1 MRKKKTIKKTN
12 AIKVSFILDETGSM
26 LNYKDTTMSG
36 FNEYIDGLKKQ
47 PKLRMTLTTFNTD
60 KIKIV
65 YKDKPIKDVKHLNDD
80 TYQPGA
86 CTPLYDAMGRTI
98 NSLGKEKKVLMII
111 MTDGLENASNEY
123 TQKGIFDLIKKK
135 EKAGWTFVY
144 LGANQDAWAV
154 SRKMGFARMNTV
166 SYDEVN
172 IKEAF
177 KTVGRGT
184 SCYAASAGV
193 QTANFFD
200 KDDEGKLN

>member
-26 LNYKDTTMSG
+26 LSYKDTTISG
-36 FNEYIDGLKKQ
+36 FNEYVDGLKKQ

-65 YKDKPIKDVKHLNDD
+65 YKDKPIKNVKHINDD
-80 TYQPGA
+80 TYQPSA

-111 MTDGLENASNEY
+111 MTDGLENASKEY

-144 LGANQDAWAV
+144 LGANQDAWAA
-154 SRKMGFARMNTV
+154 SHAMGFLRGNTINYNQSKTKQTFDAV
-166 SYDEVN
+166 SKNTQTY
-172 IKEAF
+172 F
-177 KTVGRGT
+177 
-184 SCYAASAGV
+184 ASAGA

-200 KDDEGKLN
+200 KDDESKLS